1 MFDGEDVCEI
11 LSVVLHSFELKCELV
26 FIKVNVM
33 YKEDLIKHITEKKH
47 AFYVF
52 IHQAGTGLGV

>member
-1 MFDGEDVCEI
+1 MFHGEDVCEI

-33 YKEDLIKHITEKKH
+33 YKEDLIKHITEKNMLSMSLFTKL
-47 AFYVF
+47 V
-52 IHQAGTGLGV
+52 LV